1 MKKTGITFLAILFV
15 FALFA
20 GQALADQQRGQTG
33 AQQTYQMGGATGA
46 YTHDIN
52 RTSEIQG
59 RNVQNPQ
66 GEDLGQ
72 VNDLV
77 FDKEGNISYLILSR
91 GGVMGVG
98 ADLVPV
104 PWKEDKITIQ
114 EDNVI
119 LSMDKQRLDQ
129 APSFSSGE
137 WDQMSQQEFQQRVHG
152 YYGHDMREGMTP
164 DMHRREGMTPDMH
177 RREGVSPDA
186 QRQEGLSPDAQRQE
200 GITPGTPRRD
210 SVTPYDQRF
219 PERAPTG
226 RGTGE

>member
-20 GQALADQQRGQTG
+20 GQAIADQQRDQTGTKTYHMGGTTG
-33 AQQTYQMGGATGA
+33 AQSQ
-46 YTHDIN
+46 DIN
-52 RTSEIQG
+52 RASEIKG
-59 RNVQNPQ
+59 LNVQNQQ

-72 VNDLV
+72 VDDLV
-77 FDKEGNISYLILSR
+77 FDNQGKISYLILSK

-98 ADLVPV
+98 GDLVPV

-119 LSMDKQRLDQ
+119 LSMDKQKLDQ

-152 YYGHDMREGMTP
+152 YYERDMQDMHQQEGMTP
-164 DMHRREGMTPDMH
+164 GMHRQEGM
-177 RREGVSPDA
+177 SPDT
-186 QRQEGLSPDAQRQE
+186 QRQENV
-200 GITPGTPRRD
+200 TPGSPMRD
-210 SVTPYDQRF
+210 SVIPSDQRF

-226 RGTGE
+226 EGTEHNEDR

>member
-15 FALFA
+15 FALFS
-20 GQALADQQRGQTG
+20 GQALAEQQRQQTG
-33 AQQTYQMGGATGA
+33 EYTFQTGGATGA
-46 YTHDIN
+46 QTHDIN
-52 RTSEIQG
+52 RASEIQG

-77 FDKEGNISYLILSR
+77 FDNQGNISYLILSR

-98 ADLVPV
+98 GDLVPV

-119 LSMDKQRLDQ
+119 LSMDRQRLDQ

-152 YYGHDMREGMTP
+152 YYERDMQDTHQQEGMTP
-164 DMHRREGMTPDMH
+164 DMQRQEGTTPGMQRQEGMTPGT
-177 RREGVSPDA
+177 E
-186 QRQEGLSPDAQRQE
+186 RQEGTTPDTQRQ
-200 GITPGTPRRD
+200 
-210 SVTPYDQRF
+210 
-219 PERAPTG
+219 
-226 RGTGE
+226 

>member
-20 GQALADQQRGQTG
+20 GQALADQQKEQTG
-33 AQQTYQMGGATGA
+33 AQQTYQMGGTTGA
-46 YTHDIN
+46 QSQDIN
-52 RTSEIQG
+52 RASEIKG
-59 RNVQNPQ
+59 LNVQNQQ

-72 VNDLV
+72 VDDLV
-77 FDKEGNISYLILSR
+77 FDNQGKISYLILST

-98 ADLVPV
+98 GNLVPV

-137 WDQMSQQEFQQRVHG
+137 WDQMSQQEFQQKVHG
-152 YYGHDMREGMTP
+152 YYERDMQEGMTP
-164 DMHRREGMTPDMH
+164 GTHMQEGMTP
-177 RREGVSPDA
+177 GT
-186 QRQEGLSPDAQRQE
+186 QRQEGMSPDTQRQE
-200 GITPGTPRRD
+200 GTTPGT
-210 SVTPYDQRF
+210 QRQ
-219 PERAPTG
+219 
-226 RGTGE
+226 

>member
-119 LSMDKQRLDQ
+119 LSMDRQKLDQ

-152 YYGHDMREGMTP
+152 YYEKDMQDTQRQEGMTP
-164 DMHRREGMTPDMH
+164 GTQRQEGMTPGT
-177 RREGVSPDA
+177 E
-186 QRQEGLSPDAQRQE
+186 RQEGT
-200 GITPGTPRRD
+200 TPGT
-210 SVTPYDQRF
+210 TPDTQRQ
-219 PERAPTG
+219 
-226 RGTGE
+226 

>member
-20 GQALADQQRGQTG
+20 GQAIADQQRDRTG
-33 AQQTYQMGGATGA
+33 AQQTYQMDGAAGA
-46 YTHDIN
+46 HTQDIN
-52 RTSEIQG
+52 RASEIQG
-59 RNVQNPQ
+59 RNVQNQQ
-66 GEDLGQ
+66 GEDIGQ

-77 FDKEGNISYLILSR
+77 FDNEGNISYLILSR

-119 LSMDKQRLDQ
+119 LSMDRQKLDQ

-152 YYGHDMREGMTP
+152 YYEKDMQDTQRQEGMTP
-164 DMHRREGMTPDMH
+164 GTQRQEGMTPGT
-177 RREGVSPDA
+177 E
-186 QRQEGLSPDAQRQE
+186 RQEGT
-200 GITPGTPRRD
+200 TPGT
-210 SVTPYDQRF
+210 TPDTQRQ
-219 PERAPTG
+219 
-226 RGTGE
+226 

>member
-1 MKKTGITFLAILFV
+1 MKKTGITFLAFLFILS
-15 FALFA
+15 LFA
-20 GQALADQQRGQTG
+20 GVALADQQRGQTD
-33 AQQTYQMGGATGA
+33 AQQTYQMDGATGA
-46 YTHDIN
+46 HHDVN
-52 RTSEIQG
+52 RASEIQG

-72 VNDLV
+72 VDDLV
-77 FDKEGNISYLILSR
+77 FDNQGKISYLILSR

-98 ADLVPV
+98 GDLVPV

-114 EDNVI
+114 EDNII

-152 YYGHDMREGMTP
+152 YYDHDMQEGMTP
-164 DMHRREGMTPDMH
+164 DMQRREGM
-177 RREGVSPDA
+177 SPDT
-186 QRQEGLSPDAQRQE
+186 QRQENVNPDSPM
-200 GITPGTPRRD
+200 RD